1 MDDKLKMDGR
11 ALPRNRTTS
20 GSSFF
25 YGRRAGHSNFRGPPP
40 VHEPYTQWTQ
50 FSGMPTHSGS
60 PSSLQQVLDSLD
72 TPDTSSGYL
81 FKNLS
86 TGDGLHSTG
95 VLPSGSVAA
104 SHFENTHIN
113 FSHSSCQPQMQY
125 SEQGW
130 GMNELPQTSR
140 CQAFECGSPA
150 EVDFSMSRCQHLPSH
165 SHSAH
170 IPTSHPFPFPGMS
183 SAVLPCSPAAD
194 QHQVLHA
201 DFSQPPPSSD
211 YFRTVI
217 DFSRPPPPMKDVAF
231 HTSPLDHHTSLHPEY
246 LRSGSQHN
254 IGSAVSG
261 FPSDARPT
269 SQWFGSEIDQS
280 LDRDLPESDDC
291 FRSDI
296 GVNIPPRFSPFMGV
310 GEGLHGSE
318 PKHTFVSDS
327 VPCSPGFQ
335 KAPRKITRQYSEPV
349 TSTVKTTEEEAA
361 YVEVVE
367 RSNSFGPSCEQLKQ
381 AEDAQ
386 KQKDRC
392 TENPASSTASE
403 CLPNKPV
410 RSVASRPSYSD
421 VAKSTKMKNPHQK
434 TDCLFGKERE
444 EAEHVLKRKSLETA
458 PPKPFFKPSQKS
470 QVHSKSSTRTRP
482 VSSDTS
488 QNFTL
493 PHSKYG
499 LDQFEDMASSLSRGG
514 SHSSS
519 IESLTSQHHHHK
531 SRSPITILNNGK
543 PNNTSIKVAAA
554 AHKKADYINNDLR
567 ETGSSSSS
575 KRTNQTA
582 ALNRQSASTAEENQ
596 DRSFLD
602 YFDWVL
608 IDEWLKYF
616 AARGQ
621 ISWVQS
627 YLCCPHLAA
636 VPARHHHV
644 SGDWHDP
651 PHGSEHQQNLGT
663 CKVKL
668 FKVDVNSQGADGW
681 NNGFDSRRRSGLEEN
696 IALPATGEEAMKR
709 LLACKGKD
717 PYSILGLR
725 SDATDEDIKRYYR
738 KQAVLVHP
746 DKNQEP
752 GAEEAFK
759 ILGHAFE
766 MIGEPAKRKQ
776 YDAHILEATEAEAA
790 MREFS
795 DLLTK
800 LQEKIQEAANMMR
813 CEHCGGKHKRIP
825 VDRPWCS
832 ARYCDRCNIHHTA
845 KEGDVWAET
854 SMLGFLWHY
863 YACMEG
869 KVYDI
874 TEWVSCQRDSFKH
887 MKANAHP
894 VFYRIQ
900 TDGNRRH
907 RTGQSGEA
915 HLEDFINQL
924 FNKAS
929 MQPDGFSHPEWHSG
943 TGNQSAWTGPSAG
956 NAKRSRRRKRKN

>member
-1 MDDKLKMDGR
+1 
-11 ALPRNRTTS
+11 
-20 GSSFF
+20 
-25 YGRRAGHSNFRGPPP
+25 
-40 VHEPYTQWTQ
+40 
-50 FSGMPTHSGS
+50 
-60 PSSLQQVLDSLD
+60 
-72 TPDTSSGYL
+72 
-81 FKNLS
+81 
-86 TGDGLHSTG
+86 
-95 VLPSGSVAA
+95 
-104 SHFENTHIN
+104 
-113 FSHSSCQPQMQY
+113 
-125 SEQGW
+125 
-130 GMNELPQTSR
+130 MNELPQTSR

-280 LDRDLPESDDC
+280 LDRDLPESDGC

-410 RSVASRPSYSD
+410 RSVAKRPSYSD

-458 PPKPFFKPSQKS
+458 PPKIFFKPSQKS

-519 IESLTSQHHHHK
+519 IESLTSQHHHH
-531 SRSPITILNNGK
+531 SQGAPCRGSNRSVGGSPIMIEEPHFSDRIGLTATFSEAGSSKHKEKPEIDVKIQHANSSATSSSTASASYQPGSSATLPSTTPKARSDKLFFDPKRIFQTKESSQKTQNLRAERVKGLGEALGFEEEHVVKETILNNGK

-582 ALNRQSASTAEENQ
+582 ALNRDSHGAHSKKATASSPGSVIQQNGTSESKSKGSEHHSEKQGQSASTAEENQ

-608 IDEWLKYF
+608 IGKYF
-616 AARGQ
+616 
-621 ISWVQS
+621 
-627 YLCCPHLAA
+627 
-636 VPARHHHV
+636 
-644 SGDWHDP
+644 
-651 PHGSEHQQNLGT
+651 
-663 CKVKL
+663 
-668 FKVDVNSQGADGW
+668 
-681 NNGFDSRRRSGLEEN
+681 
-696 IALPATGEEAMKR
+696 
-709 LLACKGKD
+709 
-717 PYSILGLR
+717 
-725 SDATDEDIKRYYR
+725 
-738 KQAVLVHP
+738 
-746 DKNQEP
+746 
-752 GAEEAFK
+752 
-759 ILGHAFE
+759 
-766 MIGEPAKRKQ
+766 
-776 YDAHILEATEAEAA
+776 
-790 MREFS
+790 
-795 DLLTK
+795 
-800 LQEKIQEAANMMR
+800 
-813 CEHCGGKHKRIP
+813 
-825 VDRPWCS
+825 
-832 ARYCDRCNIHHTA
+832 
-845 KEGDVWAET
+845 
-854 SMLGFLWHY
+854 
-863 YACMEG
+863 
-869 KVYDI
+869 
-874 TEWVSCQRDSFKH
+874 
-887 MKANAHP
+887 
-894 VFYRIQ
+894 
-900 TDGNRRH
+900 
-907 RTGQSGEA
+907 
-915 HLEDFINQL
+915 
-924 FNKAS
+924 
-929 MQPDGFSHPEWHSG
+929 
-943 TGNQSAWTGPSAG
+943 
-956 NAKRSRRRKRKN
+956 